1 MNILSRVNV
10 RMPTFETCDEWLPVG
25 VGPVWSSLRCVRRV
39 GIREPNGLRSAA
51 LIFADDHRAQVH
63 EKRDYHLALGSPG
76 INLSLHCGHSG
87 RLGNYETVGQF
98 VLNLDYTHN
107 RLGMTDS
114 FSAAKLARK
123 KRQKWWG
130 HHIPLAYAVLISLFL
145 AIYFGVAIVDRHIT
159 GWLTTLGVSPS
170 GVNLLIGTLSC
181 GLGIWGIRS
190 RLGLGTAWVV
200 IFAWC
205 LLSGIVALAKAFSFF

>member
-1 MNILSRVNV
+1 MNILSLVNV
-10 RMPTFETCDEWLPVG
+10 RMPTFETCDEWLPVSS
-25 VGPVWSSLRCVRRV
+25 WSWASLVEPPLRPEGWDKGAEWAEIRSPDFCRR
-39 GIREPNGLRSAA
+39 S
-51 LIFADDHRAQVH
+51 DDHRAQVH

-145 AIYFGVAIVDRHIT
+145 AIYFGVAIADRHIT

-170 GVNLLIGTLSC
+170 GVNLLIGTLSVYSD
-181 GLGIWGIRS
+181 IYYDS
-190 RLGLGTAWVV
+190 TFTVP
-200 IFAWC
+200 
-205 LLSGIVALAKAFSFF
+205 ALHP